1 MGFKHLVLVRPGSSI
16 FEYEDEVMKGLRL
29 IIHVH
34 PDHFTVNEAI
44 LFVRQKTEEWRH
56 INGGHHVTPI
66 KAAVAYH
73 LSNVERIDI
82 ARMRMECPKNGGALV
97 YKYGDEGF
105 DTWLKNFEEDMQD
118 IHNQVEAAEEAD
130 KAL

>member
-1 MGFKHLVLVRPGSSI
+1 MEFRHLVVVRPGSSI
-16 FEYEDEVMKGLRL
+16 FEYGDEAIRGVWM

-44 LFVRQKTEEWRH
+44 LFVRQKTEEWQN

-66 KAAVAYH
+66 LATVVFHPK
-73 LSNVERIDI
+73 NVERGDI
-82 ARMRMECPKNGGALV
+82 IRLNIECPKNGGAQIH
-97 YKYGDEGF
+97 KYGDEGF
-105 DTWLKNFEEDMQD
+105 DDWLIEFEAGLQD
-118 IHNQVEAAEEAD
+118 VHDQISAAEEAD